1 MVRMSLGRVA
11 LLTVVGVVAA
21 INVSTMRRVWAS
33 AVFERSQKLA
43 QTVVLWLVPGSF
55 FLVRHVLAEPRS
67 SRGFDPTSPDD
78 KGFVAVSLDQV
89 GGGDHSSHAV
99 DSSGGDGHGGHV

>member
-1 MVRMSLGRVA
+1 MSLGRVA
-11 LLTVVGVVAA
+11 LLGIVAVVAA

-33 AVFERSQKLA
+33 AAFERSQKVA

-55 FLVRHVLAEPRS
+55 FLVRHVLAEPRT

-99 DSSGGDGHGGHV
+99 DISGGDGHGSNV